1 MGTWRPEVGG
11 GYGRVGVWAYRRTGE
26 RANGRIGDA
35 APEGSRFVSWQVY
48 RLLAGGSRERLP
60 GNAAL

>member
-1 MGTWRPEVGG
+1 MGASAC
-11 GYGRVGVWAYRRTGE
+11 GRIGE
-26 RANGRIGDA
+26 RAKGRKGDA

-48 RLLAGGSRERLP
+48 RLLASGSRERVP

>member
-1 MGTWRPEVGG
+1 MGTWRPEVAG

-48 RLLAGGSRERLP
+48 RLLAGGSR
-60 GNAAL
+60 